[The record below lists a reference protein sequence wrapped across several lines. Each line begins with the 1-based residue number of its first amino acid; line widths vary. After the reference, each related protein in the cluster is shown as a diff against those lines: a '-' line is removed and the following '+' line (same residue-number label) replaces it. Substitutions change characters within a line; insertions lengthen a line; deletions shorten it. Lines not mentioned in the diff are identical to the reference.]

1 MVLHSPV
8 GTTEISGV
16 SAVPTGLWLLPTLF
30 PALKCRAIFVA
41 SRWDARTRETLDD
54 IPGTKLPDYFYGVP
68 LGREITGEHARTWF
82 IRFSGNVSATNDEES
97 VFSSAEQN
105 PAEYSAPMLFLCAI
119 PGDAVG
125 VFHLR
130 AAEKI
135 QGAAVG
141 QVDAAM
147 TETVDE
153 Q

>member
-1 MVLHSPV
+1 MGLHSPV
-8 GTTEISGV
+8 GTTEISGG
-16 SAVPTGLWLLPTLF
+16 SAVPPGLRFSPTIF

-41 SRWDARTRETLDD
+41 SRWDARTRENT
-54 IPGTKLPDYFYGVP
+54 
-68 LGREITGEHARTWF
+68 REHLRTEF
-82 IRFSGNVSATNDEES
+82 IRFTGNVSATNDVES

-105 PAEYSAPMLFLCAI
+105 PAEYSAPMLLLRTI

-130 AAEKI
+130 ATEKI